1 MSLFMSNRETTATP
15 SGASAP
21 EGWTLLRSKA
31 IFVLLAA
38 LVAFLGVATL
48 GAAQASASS
57 APIVI
62 PYEKTCDETSHCV
75 GTAGDGGTI
84 EMQGTSFATTGKRAQ
99 ITVTVWIT
107 VGDTSFTAEMS
118 GHVSTTGGVIVMN
131 GTVTN
136 GSFAGARVHQ
146 RSELVGVEGT
156 TTAWTGELRLTLASS

>member
-1 MSLFMSNRETTATP
+1 MKRNFIL
-15 SGASAP
+15 
-21 EGWTLLRSKA
+21 
-31 IFVLLAA
+31 
-38 LVAFLGVATL
+38 LVAVVGVVAF

-107 VGDTSFTAEMS
+107 VGDISFTAELR

-131 GTVTN
+131 GTVTD

-146 RSELVGVEGT
+146 RSELVGIDGT
-156 TTAWTGELRLTLASS
+156 TSAWTGELRLYPASS